1 MKQIGKFQLIRTL
14 GKGASATVYLALDTY
29 SGKEVALKV
38 LDPELIGSPDFDES
52 TIAQFLNEASLAGK
66 LSHPHIAGILEA
78 SVTENS
84 GYIAVEYVPGGDL
97 SQYTRGGKLLSPEDA
112 IQVAFKSCGALNYAF
127 RQGIVHRD
135 IKPANILV
143 VSGTNIKVGDF
154 GAAYLNK
161 AVGTQIANI
170 GSPYYMSPEQAAGL
184 SLDHHSDMFSLGVV
198 LYQLFSG
205 QRPFEAL
212 TMDELVAK
220 ILNDMPRAPSS
231 HRPELGGDVDR
242 IILQMLAKDPQE
254 RYPSWADLALDIARI
269 GRLSVYQSSIP
280 DSEKFESLKTVKLL
294 SRLDDAELWELVHIG
309 KWSRVSPR
317 TTIVR
322 EGEPGRSLYLIG
334 GGTAKV
340 TKQGRLLNL
349 LEAGECIGE
358 MSYVEDGRIP
368 RQATVESMTG
378 VLLAEFEK
386 ESVESVSL
394 KCRYQFSLALLH
406 SLVERLAMADDRL
419 VQGG

>member
-242 IILQMLAKDPQE
+242 IILQMLAKEPQE

-317 TTIVR
+317 TMIVR

-394 KCRYQFSLALLH
+394 KCRYQFALALLH

>member
-242 IILQMLAKDPQE
+242 IILQMLAKEPQE

-317 TTIVR
+317 TMIVR

-334 GGTAKV
+334 SGTAKV

-394 KCRYQFSLALLH
+394 KCRYQFALALLH

>member
-1 MKQIGKFQLIRTL
+1 
-14 GKGASATVYLALDTY
+14 
-29 SGKEVALKV
+29 
-38 LDPELIGSPDFDES
+38 
-52 TIAQFLNEASLAGK
+52 
-66 LSHPHIAGILEA
+66 
-78 SVTENS
+78 
-84 GYIAVEYVPGGDL
+84 
-97 SQYTRGGKLLSPEDA
+97 
-112 IQVAFKSCGALNYAF
+112 
-127 RQGIVHRD
+127 
-135 IKPANILV
+135 
-143 VSGTNIKVGDF
+143 
-154 GAAYLNK
+154 
-161 AVGTQIANI
+161 
-170 GSPYYMSPEQAAGL
+170 MSPEQAAGL

-334 GGTAKV
+334 SGTAKV

-394 KCRYQFSLALLH
+394 KCRYQFALALLH

>member
-242 IILQMLAKDPQE
+242 IILQMLAKEPQE

-394 KCRYQFSLALLH
+394 KCRYQFALALLH